1 MTEDNYNLGDV
12 HPDLDGIIS
21 DAEKTIYDESL
32 LKIKEDFLQ
41 IEEGIWKESGNPDGN
56 ATVWLVTVGA
66 SNIGEAKKKIA
77 ELSNDPSVIQVQLNE
92 IPDGVADDEG
102 GMLAMLPAGTDGDV
116 YELLQDPSV
125 MLGIIESD
133 AVGLIARVGG
143 WASTE
148 EGVKPSESATRRE
161 LVITCLV
168 TNGAMYTI
176 TRMLD
181 NDDVI
186 CDILKHGDVEFG
198 EQRLYDAMTMTFCL
212 PSMLDGDLRTAL
224 ASDLRRRIESQTE

>member
-21 DAEKTIYDESL
+21 DAENAIYDESV
-32 LKIKEDFLQ
+32 LKIQEDFLQ
-41 IEEGIWKESGNPDGN
+41 IENGIWEESGNPDGD
-56 ATVWLVTVGA
+56 ASVWLVTIGA
-66 SNIGEAKKKIA
+66 DSIGEAKKMIA
-77 ELSNDPSVIQVQLNE
+77 EMGEDSAVRHVQLNE
-92 IPDGVADDEG
+92 PPEGASDDDG
-102 GMLAMLPAGTDGDV
+102 GMLILKEVGSHGDV
-116 YELLQDPSV
+116 YELLANPRV
-125 MLGIIESD
+125 MLGVVESE

-143 WASTE
+143 WASEE
-148 EGVKPSESATRRE
+148 EGVKPSQSASRRE
-161 LVITCLV
+161 IVITCLV
-168 TNGAMYTI
+168 TNAAMYTV

-181 NDDVI
+181 NNDVV

-224 ASDLRRRIESQTE
+224 MSDLRRRIEKQAE